1 MPTDDESEKSIKE
14 KKAKGGKKKGKKE
27 KGKKGKKSKIPKGF
41 VTNSKGEIVS
51 GNEFV
56 LQTAYII

>member
-1 MPTDDESEKSIKE
+1 MASDDESVEPVAD
-14 KKAKGGKKKGKKE
+14 KKVKGTKKKGKK
-27 KGKKGKKSKIPKGF
+27 KSKKSKIPKGF

-56 LQTAYII
+56 LQTAYVA